1 MAKSSMV
8 KENNMLIITKDT
20 EKLITIVEG
29 TGDNLTDEDIK
40 DGYTD
45 YVMTSIY
52 RVEGEDI
59 VLEDSGQM
67 LSQTPIE
74 DLEEDELVRR
84 VLDYWGLGEEDWLK
98 GVM

>member
-1 MAKSSMV
+1 
-8 KENNMLIITKDT
+8 MLIITKDT

-52 RVEGEDI
+52 RVDGEDI
-59 VLEDSGQM
+59 TLEDGGQM
-67 LSQTPIE
+67 LSQTPIK
-74 DLEEDELVRR
+74 DLEEDELVNR
-84 VLDYWGLGEEDWLK
+84 VLDYWGLGGEDWLK

>member
-1 MAKSSMV
+1 
-8 KENNMLIITKDT
+8 MLIITKDT

-29 TGDNLTDEDIK
+29 TGDNLLAEDEAE
-40 DGYTD
+40 GFVD

-52 RVEGEDI
+52 EVDGEDI
-59 VLEDSGQM
+59 NLIDSGQM
-67 LSQTPIE
+67 LSKTSIE

>member
-1 MAKSSMV
+1 
-8 KENNMLIITKDT
+8 MLIITKDT

-29 TGDNLTDEDIK
+29 TDDNLTDEDIK

-45 YVMTSIY
+45 YVMTSVY

-67 LSQTPIE
+67 LSKTPIE

>member
-1 MAKSSMV
+1 
-8 KENNMLIITKDT
+8 MLIITKDT

-29 TGDNLTDEDIK
+29 NGDNLTNEDIEH
-40 DGYTD
+40 GYID

-67 LSQTPIE
+67 LSRPLIK

-84 VLDYWGLGEEDWLK
+84 VLNYWGLGKEDWIK
-98 GVM
+98 GVA

>member
-1 MAKSSMV
+1 
-8 KENNMLIITKDT
+8 MLIITKDT

-59 VLEDSGQM
+59 ILEDGGQM

>member
-1 MAKSSMV
+1 
-8 KENNMLIITKDT
+8 MLIITKDT

-45 YVMTSIY
+45 YVMTSVY

-67 LSQTPIE
+67 LSQTSIAE
-74 DLEEDELVRR
+74 LEEDELVKR
-84 VLDYWGLGEEDWLK
+84 VLNYWGLGEEDWIK

>member
-1 MAKSSMV
+1 
-8 KENNMLIITKDT
+8 MLIITKDT

-59 VLEDSGQM
+59 VLEDGGQM
-67 LSQTPIE
+67 LSQTPIK
-74 DLEEDELVRR
+74 DLEEDELVKR

>member
-1 MAKSSMV
+1 
-8 KENNMLIITKDT
+8 MLIITKDT

-45 YVMTSIY
+45 YVMTSVY
-52 RVEGEDI
+52 RVDGEDI
-59 VLEDSGQM
+59 VLEDGGQM

-84 VLDYWGLGEEDWLK
+84 VLDYWGLGEEDWIK
-98 GVM
+98 GVL

>member
-1 MAKSSMV
+1 
-8 KENNMLIITKDT
+8 MLIITKDT
-20 EKLITIVEG
+20 ERLITIVEG

-40 DGYTD
+40 DGFVD

-59 VLEDSGQM
+59 VLEDGGQM

-74 DLEEDELVRR
+74 NLEEDELVKR
-84 VLDYWGLGEEDWLK
+84 VLDYWGLGEEDWIK

>member
-1 MAKSSMV
+1 
-8 KENNMLIITKDT
+8 MLIITKDT

-29 TGDNLTDEDIK
+29 TGDNLTDEDIE
-40 DGYTD
+40 DGYID
-45 YVMTSIY
+45 YVMTSVY

-59 VLEDSGQM
+59 VLEDGGQM

-84 VLDYWGLGEEDWLK
+84 VLDYWGLGEEDWIK

>member
-1 MAKSSMV
+1 
-8 KENNMLIITKDT
+8 MLIITKDT
-20 EKLITIVEG
+20 EKLVTIVEG
-29 TGDNLTDEDIK
+29 TGDNLTDEDVK

-59 VLEDSGQM
+59 VLEDGGQM
-67 LSQTPIE
+67 LSQTPIK

>member
-1 MAKSSMV
+1 
-8 KENNMLIITKDT
+8 MLIITKDT

-59 VLEDSGQM
+59 VLEDGGQM
-67 LSQTPIE
+67 LSQTPIA
-74 DLEEDELVRR
+74 DLEEDELVAR
-84 VLDYWGLGEEDWLK
+84 VLDYWGLGGEDWLK

>member
-1 MAKSSMV
+1 
-8 KENNMLIITKDT
+8 MLIITKDT

-29 TGDNLTDEDIK
+29 TGDNLLAEDEA
-40 DGYTD
+40 DGFVD

-52 RVEGEDI
+52 EVDGEDI
-59 VLEDSGQM
+59 NLIDSGQM
-67 LSQTPIE
+67 LSRTLIA

>member
-1 MAKSSMV
+1 
-8 KENNMLIITKDT
+8 MLIITKDT

-29 TGDNLTDEDIK
+29 TGDNLTEEDIK

-52 RVEGEDI
+52 KVDGEDI
-59 VLEDSGQM
+59 VLEDGGQM
-67 LSQTPIE
+67 LSQTPIA
-74 DLEEDELVRR
+74 DLEEDELVSR
-84 VLDYWGLGEEDWLK
+84 VLDYWGLGGEDWLK

>member
-1 MAKSSMV
+1 
-8 KENNMLIITKDT
+8 MLIITKDT

-29 TGDNLTDEDIK
+29 TGDNLTEEDIK
-40 DGYTD
+40 DGYID

-52 RVEGEDI
+52 RVEGEEI
-59 VLEDSGQM
+59 ILEDGGQM

-74 DLEEDELVRR
+74 DLEEDELVKR
-84 VLDYWGLGEEDWLK
+84 VLDYWGLGEEDWIK

>member
-1 MAKSSMV
+1 
-8 KENNMLIITKDT
+8 MLIITKDT

-40 DGYTD
+40 DGYID
-45 YVMTSIY
+45 YVMTSVY
-52 RVEGEDI
+52 RVDGEDI
-59 VLEDSGQM
+59 VLEDGGQM
-67 LSQTPIE
+67 LSRTPIA

-84 VLDYWGLGEEDWLK
+84 VLDFWGFEEEDWLK

>member
-1 MAKSSMV
+1 
-8 KENNMLIITKDT
+8 MLIITKDT

-29 TGDNLTDEDIK
+29 TGDNLLAEDIAE
-40 DGYTD
+40 GFVD

-52 RVEGEDI
+52 EVDGEDI
-59 VLEDSGQM
+59 NLIDSGQM
-67 LSQTPIE
+67 LSMTPIK

-84 VLDYWGLGEEDWLK
+84 VLDYWSLGEEDWIK

>member
-1 MAKSSMV
+1 
-8 KENNMLIITKDT
+8 MLIITKDT

-29 TGDNLTDEDIK
+29 TGDNLLKEDID
-40 DGYTD
+40 DGFVD

-52 RVEGEDI
+52 RVDGEDI

-67 LSQTPIE
+67 LSQTPIA

>member
-1 MAKSSMV
+1 
-8 KENNMLIITKDT
+8 MLIITKDT

-29 TGDNLTDEDIK
+29 TGDNLTNEDIK

-59 VLEDSGQM
+59 ILEDGGQM

-74 DLEEDELVRR
+74 DLEEDELVKR
-84 VLDYWGLGEEDWLK
+84 VLDYWGLGEEDWIK

>member
-1 MAKSSMV
+1 
-8 KENNMLIITKDT
+8 MLIITKDT

-67 LSQTPIE
+67 LSQTLIA

-84 VLDYWGLGEEDWLK
+84 VLDYWGLGEEDWIK
-98 GVM
+98 GVA

>member
-1 MAKSSMV
+1 
-8 KENNMLIITKDT
+8 MLIITKDT
-20 EKLITIVEG
+20 ERLITIVEG
-29 TGDNLTDEDIK
+29 TGDNLTEEDIK

-67 LSQTPIE
+67 LSKTPIA
-74 DLEEDELVRR
+74 DLEEDELVKR
-84 VLDYWGLGEEDWLK
+84 VLDYWGLGGEDWIK

>member
-1 MAKSSMV
+1 
-8 KENNMLIITKDT
+8 MLIITKDT

-29 TGDNLTDEDIK
+29 TGDNLLPEDVA
-40 DGYTD
+40 DGFVD

-52 RVEGEDI
+52 KVDGEDI

-67 LSQTPIE
+67 LSKYLIE

-84 VLDYWGLGEEDWLK
+84 VLDYWELGGEDWIK

>member
-1 MAKSSMV
+1 
-8 KENNMLIITKDT
+8 MLIITKDT

-29 TGDNLTDEDIK
+29 TGDNLLAEDIA
-40 DGYTD
+40 DGFVD

-52 RVEGEDI
+52 EVDGEDI
-59 VLEDSGQM
+59 NLIDSGQM
-67 LSQTPIE
+67 LSMTPIA

-84 VLDYWGLGEEDWLK
+84 VLDYWELGEEDWLK